1 LAIEIGLAL
10 SIIIFALY
18 GEPGYKSTPTSG
30 PYKVGFREYTSQKL
44 WNDCSVF
51 YPVDKDVAE

>member
-1 LAIEIGLAL
+1 ML
-10 SIIIFALY
+10 SIAIFALY
-18 GEPGYKSTPTSG
+18 GEPSYKSTPTTG
-30 PYKVGFREYTSQKL
+30 PYEVGFREHTTKEL